1 MCGKSQVRARGG
13 EEKLEQ
19 SNKRKPSGNYRLM
32 YGLHKKYIFNYKYI
46 SDSWYFLVFT
56 MCDVSR

>member
-32 YGLHKKYIFNYKYI
+32 YGLQKKYIFNYKYI
-46 SDSWYFLVFT
+46 SDTWYF
-56 MCDVSR
+56 